1 MLILLASSSWAPFLQ
16 TLVGAIFGALGAIAG
31 GAFGTWFT
39 WEKERQNLA
48 AALAGEIHAIN
59 SLVEFRGFKEKL
71 QSFICSSREA
81 KKLSYHSRLVT
92 QDYFVI
98 FKRNA
103 DKIGHLPPDLARDV
117 ADFYVRAKGVIEDFK
132 LLGNKKPEQ
141 WDLEHGIAELEELA
155 MLLEELTKGAE
166 ILVPKLQ
173 AEAQRTWYALKIG
186 GVEDRLRAAP
196 HETPPKN

>member
-71 QSFICSSREA
+71 QSFISSSREA

-117 ADFYVRAKGVIEDFK
+117 ADFYVRAKVLKTGSPVCITLGE
-132 LLGNKKPEQ
+132 LLDSPKRRPRLFRPG
-141 WDLEHGIAELEELA
+141 EERLA
-155 MLLEELTKGAE
+155 
-166 ILVPKLQ
+166 
-173 AEAQRTWYALKIG
+173 
-186 GVEDRLRAAP
+186 
-196 HETPPKN
+196 